1 MGMQFAV
8 VSFPHDDGAD
18 SAFAAARGREPDA
31 AWTRE
36 AALLTHHHNDRIT
49 LNGTVLGRYVSADEQ
64 DHISQPGAA
73 VGGIVGGLLGLAL
86 GPPASAVGIVVGG
99 ALGAK
104 VGSADETEAEP
115 DVLMADLR
123 AAVPKGASAIVLIAE
138 AAHVDAMLAAL
149 PGGGGTVSR
158 RDLAPDELGKITE
171 AVRSAPAA
179 SAGPR
184 LEGDAPA
191 VESS

>member
-8 VSFPHDDGAD
+8 VRFPHDDGAD
-18 SAFAAARGREPDA
+18 SAFAQGRARDPDA
-31 AWTRE
+31 AWTHE

-86 GPPASAVGIVVGG
+86 GPPASAAGIVVGG

-104 VGSADETEAEP
+104 VGAADETEAEP
-115 DVLMADLR
+115 DALMENLR

-138 AAHVDAMLAAL
+138 EVHVDAMVAAL
-149 PGGGGTVSR
+149 PDGRGTASR
-158 RDLAPDELGKITE
+158 RDLTPAELETITD
-171 AVRSAPAA
+171 AVRSAPVA
-179 SAGPR
+179 SSGPR
-184 LEGDAPA
+184 AEGDAPA
-191 VESS
+191 EETH